1 MRECVGTVLG
11 DGTRMSGNAR
21 DVRYLIP
28 LWALAIVAIL
38 FFLQAAASLLIPV
51 VLGFLISCALEPVVA
66 WLARHRVPRAAGTSV
81 LLIVLVAL
89 SGWGGYT
96 VQDEARQAINS
107 LPTAAARARELV
119 MERVGKGA
127 GASIQQ
133 AANELNGVNAQSR
146 DSAARPAQ
154 PQENARAVPDVFDLL
169 RLGVQSVF
177 TFTGYVMVIFFLV
190 FFLLLSGHH
199 IRSRLI
205 EVAGPDTERR
215 RTVST
220 IVNDINSQ
228 IERFLL
234 VRLVTSALVGV
245 LTWAALVWFG
255 VENAAFWGILA
266 GVFNSIPYFGPVIV
280 SGGLFVVG
288 LAEGGGI
295 SHALEIAGTAL
306 VITSIEGWLIT
317 PPLMGKAERL
327 SALAV
332 FLGLLLWTWVWGAWG
347 TILAVPMLVIVK
359 SVADHVPSMRPVGR
373 LMAP

>member
-1 MRECVGTVLG
+1 
-11 DGTRMSGNAR
+11 MSGYAR
-21 DVRYLIP
+21 DVRYLLP
-28 LWALAIVAIL
+28 LWGLAIVALL

-66 WLARHRVPRAAGTSV
+66 WLARRHVPRAVGTSV
-81 LLIVLVAL
+81 LLLTFVGL
-89 SGWGGYT
+89 SGWGIYSL
-96 VQDEARQAINS
+96 QDEARQAIDS
-107 LPTAAARARELV
+107 LPAAAARARELV
-119 MERVGKGA
+119 VDQVGKGA
-127 GASIQQ
+127 GASIRK
-133 AANELNGVNAQSR
+133 AADELNGNVDTQST
-146 DSAARPAQ
+146 DSAARASK
-154 PQENARAVPDVFDLL
+154 PQDAARAVPDITSLL

-177 TFTGYVMVIFFLV
+177 AFTGYVMVIFFLV

-205 EVAGPDTERR
+205 EIAGADVGRR

-245 LTWAALVWFG
+245 VTWVVLVWFG
-255 VENAAFWGILA
+255 VDNAAFWGMLA

-288 LAEGGGI
+288 LADGGGI
-295 SHALEIAGTAL
+295 SHALEIAGAAL

-317 PPLMGKAERL
+317 PPLMGKAERM

-347 TILAVPMLVIVK
+347 TILAVPMLVILK

>member
-1 MRECVGTVLG
+1 MSRSPR
-11 DGTRMSGNAR
+11 DG
-21 DVRYLIP
+21 RYLIP

-51 VLGFLISCALEPVVA
+51 VLGFLISYALEPVVA
-66 WLARHRVPRAAGTSV
+66 WLARHRFPRIAGTSV
-81 LLIVLVAL
+81 LLATLVGL
-89 SGWGGYT
+89 TGWGVYSL
-96 VQDEARQAINS
+96 QDEARQAIDS
-107 LPTAAARARELV
+107 LPAAAAQARELV
-119 MERVGKGA
+119 MDQVGTGA
-127 GASIQQ
+127 GASIRQ
-133 AANELNGVNAQSR
+133 AADELSGNVNAQSR
-146 DSAARPAQ
+146 DSAARSPEPGDSA
-154 PQENARAVPDVFDLL
+154 NALPDVSGLL

-177 TFTGYVMVIFFLV
+177 AFAGYVMVIFFLV

-205 EVAGPDTERR
+205 EVAGPDIERR
-215 RTVST
+215 RTVTT
-220 IVNDINSQ
+220 IVNDVNSQ

-234 VRLVTSALVGV
+234 VRVVTSALVGM
-245 LTWAALVWFG
+245 LTWAVLVWFG
-255 VENAAFWGILA
+255 VENAAFWGMLA

-288 LAEGGGI
+288 LTDGGGV
-295 SHALEIAGTAL
+295 SHALQIAGAAL

-317 PPLMGKAERL
+317 PPLMGKAERM

-347 TILAVPMLVIVK
+347 TILAVPMLVILK
-359 SVADHVPSMRPVGR
+359 SVADHVPGMKPVGR